1 MWGET
6 VKIEGHLVDRVE
18 IYYYGT
24 FLKYMTVILIKSPNN
39 EGDRVPTRYHL
50 SPKEAFST
58 ETELQSMEMIGK
70 GVQWKS
76 SKQPSLLLRLRLL
89 SKN

>member
-39 EGDRVPTRYHL
+39 E
-50 SPKEAFST
+50 
-58 ETELQSMEMIGK
+58 
-70 GVQWKS
+70 
-76 SKQPSLLLRLRLL
+76 
-89 SKN
+89 